1 MIDEATVKKIAFL
14 SKLKVDDEN
23 MAEVKNEFNGIVDW
37 FEQLREVD
45 TDNTEP
51 LLCVNE
57 QKLHLRE
64 DVVTVENN
72 AEAVLKNAPA
82 TEYGYFVVPKV
93 VE

>member
-23 MAEVKNEFNGIVDW
+23 MNEVKSEFNGIVDW
-37 FEQLREVD
+37 FEQLKDVN
-45 TDNTEP
+45 TDNVEP

-57 QKLHLRE
+57 QKLHMRE

-72 AEAVLKNAPA
+72 SEAILKNAPV